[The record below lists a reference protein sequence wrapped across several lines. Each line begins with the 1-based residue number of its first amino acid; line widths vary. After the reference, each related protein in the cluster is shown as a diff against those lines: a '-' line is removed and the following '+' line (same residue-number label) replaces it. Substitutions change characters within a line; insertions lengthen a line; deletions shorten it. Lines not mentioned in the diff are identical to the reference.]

1 MYKNQLLTDWKS
13 NPTEVIPPTPIEK
26 AKSEVY
32 GFKKYL
38 DQYIDD
44 FVTVSGQTKRGFAIL
59 DNQFWKVYD
68 KNQYKTFKVYRSEYG
83 HFYLV

>member
-1 MYKNQLLTDWKS
+1 MYKNQLLEDWK
-13 NPTEVIPPTPIEK
+13 NNQVDIIPPTPIDK
-26 AKSEVY
+26 AKPEIY
-32 GFKKYL
+32 GFKRFL
-38 DQYIDD
+38 DPYIDD

-68 KNQYKTFKVYRSEYG
+68 KNLYKSFKVYRSESG